1 MKRVDQEERRARY
14 AELRSGWRPSPTI
27 YRELVAERL
36 TPEARVLDVGC
47 GRSELLSDELARA
60 RRAVGID
67 PDVASLAKNDVLAHR
82 IAATAERLP
91 FDRASFDL
99 VTMAW
104 VVEHLERPVRV
115 SREINRVLD
124 AGGRVAFVTPNAWN
138 YNAWLIRAVPNAL
151 HPVLTWRLY
160 GREAGDTFPT
170 RYRLNTPGLI
180 DRTLRRIGFV
190 PERVVLNGDPTYIAV
205 TEPLF
210 RLALMLERL
219 YDLPILRRARVH
231 LLGVYRKV

>member
-1 MKRVDQEERRARY
+1 MDQEERRARY
-14 AELRSGWRPSPTI
+14 AELRPGWRPSPTI
-27 YRELVAERL
+27 YRELITERL

-47 GRSELLSDELARA
+47 GRSELLTDELAHV

-67 PDVASLAKNDVLAHR
+67 PDVASLAKNDVLSHR

-91 FDRASFDL
+91 FGPASFDL

-104 VVEHLERPVRV
+104 VVEHLDRPVRV
-115 SREINRVLD
+115 FREIHRVLD

-138 YNAWLIRAVPNAL
+138 YNAWLIRAVPNVL
-151 HPVLTWRLY
+151 HPVLTRRLY

-170 RYRLNTPGLI
+170 RYRFNTPGVI

-190 PERVVLNGDPTYIAV
+190 PERVVLNGDPTYVAV

-210 RLALMLERL
+210 RLAVRLEHL
-219 YDLPILRRARVH
+219 YDLPLLRRARVH
-231 LLGVYRKV
+231 VLGVYRKGS